1 MNVFLIYLNSG
12 MNIEKRNEKWIRY
25 FFKTNKLLVFSYL
38 YLVKRMKKRK
48 DRKLICLVEKK
59 NEIGINLNYVPNK

>member
-38 YLVKRMKKRK
+38 YLVKKMKKRK